1 MGVRASL
8 ERRRLAAGERLCASS
23 APARASQ
30 GAQAQKTVDQ
40 LEGRNSFFFLG
51 GASES
56 DRPRCFFFLPMP
68 VTTATATTSTWV

>member
-1 MGVRASL
+1 MSGPLWSAGGWPRGSDCAPVVRQL
-8 ERRRLAAGERLCASS
+8 GQ
-23 APARASQ
+23 SQ